1 MHTIVE
7 PTRAG
12 IFVPLENR
20 ERIALYRAR
29 IDETS
34 EFHRDRA
41 LAGLA
46 MRATWGM
53 APLPAAASSVASRSA
68 FIARRSHSAAAD
80 RRIPPSATAAGLP
93 SPAPGGDVAPGTDT
107 YADAREYAHAA
118 ACAELDPTA

>member
-1 MHTIVE
+1 MNTIVE

-34 EFHRDRA
+34 EFHRDRV

-46 MRATWGM
+46 VRAAWGL
-53 APLPAAASSVASRSA
+53 APLPAPTHTVASRSA
-68 FIARRSHSAAAD
+68 FTPCVFATRQPIPRHGDGRPPAAD
-80 RRIPPSATAAGLP
+80 GSGH
-93 SPAPGGDVAPGTDT
+93 SDGDGYGDGGDIA
-107 YADAREYAHAA
+107 
-118 ACAELDPTA
+118 

>member
-46 MRATWGM
+46 WRASLGM
-53 APLPAAASSVASRSA
+53 TPVPAMSSTDATRPAFTPQGSRSPVATASLLPAVASSPVPRPEALRQ
-68 FIARRSHSAAAD
+68 
-80 RRIPPSATAAGLP
+80 
-93 SPAPGGDVAPGTDT
+93 PGTDS
-107 YADAREYAHAA
+107 YADARSYAHAA
-118 ACAELDPTA
+118 ACAELDPTT